1 MSSAN
6 GTETA
11 VDGRKDDGMLRVEGV
26 TKTFDTG
33 PTTLDVLRGVDLD
46 ITRGEI
52 LAIIG
57 PSGVGKSTLLH
68 IMGTLDRPT
77 KGRVMIDGTDVF
89 ALQDEAMAAF
99 RNRTVGFVF
108 QFHHLLR
115 ELTALENVMMPCL
128 IGGESAQDATRS
140 AREMLDR
147 VGLAERAEHR
157 PGELS
162 GGEEQRVAVARALVN
177 GPSVIMADEPSGNL
191 DRASARDLHDLIW
204 ELRESLGQTFVIV
217 THNSELYERA
227 DRVVTLREGRAV
239 ESGAAGTG

>member
-1 MSSAN
+1 MSNEYAMRPPAS
-6 GTETA
+6 GTN
-11 VDGRKDDGMLRVEGV
+11 DNGMLRVEGV
-26 TKTFDTG
+26 TKTFETG
-33 PTTLDVLRGVDLD
+33 PTTLDVLRGVNLE
-46 ITRGEI
+46 ITRSEI
-52 LAIIG
+52 LAIVG

-77 KGRVMIDGTDVF
+77 EGRVTIDGTDVF
-89 ALQDEAMAAF
+89 SLPDEAMAAF

-128 IGGESAQDATRS
+128 IAGATGQDAARS
-140 AREMLDR
+140 ARAMLDR
-147 VGLAERAEHR
+147 VGLGDRATHR

-162 GGEEQRVAVARALVN
+162 GGEEQRIAVARALVN

-191 DRASARDLHDLIW
+191 DRANARDLHDLIW

-217 THNSELYERA
+217 THNPELYERA

-239 ESGAAGTG
+239 EPDAAGTG